1 MEVESAKMLGAA
13 LAIGIGALGPG
24 IGLGLLFSKA
34 LEAIEKAVGGGAGS
48 ESLRFA
54 QTHVHQVQGALA
66 LVGLDG
72 VTQFAEAADALLR
85 ELAEG
90 RIAFDDSV
98 ASLLQRSLIALGNYL
113 AELQEGFPHQPL
125 RLYPLFAD
133 LSAARGVDAP
143 AKSELFFPDLAAR
156 IAEIGNPIEVPAER
170 AAHELRLLRGRF

>member
-1 MEVESAKMLGAA
+1 MNPVMELDIAPLSWVRAEIDAA
-13 LAIGIGALGPG
+13 LA
-24 IGLGLLFSKA
+24 KA

-133 LSAARGVDAP
+133 LSAARGVP
-143 AKSELFFPDLAAR
+143 FKRGAA
-156 IAEIGNPIEVPAER
+156 AE
-170 AAHELRLLRGRF
+170 